1 VSSVVSAGIT
11 DIEEATF
18 STQSAR
24 KASTIV
30 VKMRGNADTTIHD
43 RLKVFLDDVHRA
55 AEKLHF
61 SEAVFDVEELYFM
74 NSSCMSLILRMINGM
89 LESPQSKKYVIR
101 FRSNRNLRWQRKSL
115 EAIRSYAP
123 DVVVVE

>member
-1 VSSVVSAGIT
+1 VSVIVGTSIT

-18 STQSAR
+18 STQSSR

-30 VKMRGNADTTIHD
+30 VKMRGNADTSIHD
-43 RLKVFLDDVHRA
+43 RLKVFLDEVHKA
-55 AEKLHF
+55 AEKLQL
-61 SEAVFDVEELYFM
+61 SEAVFDVQELYFM

-89 LESPQSKKYVIR
+89 LESPQAKKYIIR
-101 FRSNRNLRWQRKSL
+101 FRSNRNLRWQLKSL
-115 EAIRSYAP
+115 ASIRSYAP